1 MKISPAKN
9 SSLYA
14 WLQLIRLPNILTAVG
29 DPLSGLFLAAAVRNT
44 KPGLWAIIVVP
55 LAVIALY
62 VFGMVA
68 NDICDF
74 KKDSRQR
81 PERPLPAQRI
91 SLTAARAGAFLA
103 CLAGLT
109 LALTLGR
116 NGFVTAVML
125 VLLILHYNLGFKKHS
140 LYGPVAMGLCR
151 GFSFLLGAS
160 VFTWPLSTLVIAA
173 MLTGYVAAVTYIATF
188 ENRGHR
194 YGREA
199 ALPFMFVLGIL
210 LACVVAAW
218 AHSTVFGRVAGMLV
232 FVVSIT
238 LSGIVFRELTMRR
251 AAPADI
257 QRAVGILLRNLLLIQ
272 AGLLFIAP
280 PLLATVCGILVLL
293 MLYPANVML
302 GKKFYAT

>member
-1 MKISPAKN
+1 MKLSAAKN
-9 SSLYA
+9 VPLHA
-14 WLQLIRLPNILTAVG
+14 WFQLIRLPNVLTAVG
-29 DPLSGLFLAAAVRNT
+29 DPLSGLFLAAAARNT
-44 KPGLWAIIVVP
+44 SPGLWAIIAVP
-55 LAVIALY
+55 LAIVALY

-74 KKDSRQR
+74 QKDSRQR
-81 PERPLPAQRI
+81 PERPLPAHRI
-91 SLTAARAGAFLA
+91 SPKAARTGAVFS
-103 CLAGLT
+103 CLAGLA

-116 NGFVTAVML
+116 TVFVTAIML
-125 VLLILHYNLGFKKHS
+125 VLLILAYNLGLKKHT

-160 VFTWPLSTLVIAA
+160 VFEWPLSSLAITA

-188 ENRGHR
+188 ENRAHR

-199 ALPFMFVLGIL
+199 ALPFIFVLGIL
-210 LACVVAAW
+210 LACVFAVW
-218 AHSTVFGRVAGMLV
+218 THSTLFGRVAGMLV
-232 FVVSIT
+232 FIVSIT
-238 LSGIVFRELTMRR
+238 LTGSVFRELTIRR
-251 AAPADI
+251 VLPADI

-280 PLLATVCGILVLL
+280 PLLATVCGVLVLL
-293 MLYPANVML
+293 VFYPANVML